1 MMIRLEM
8 PRIRITCV
16 ALVLA
21 AVAACGGGR
30 KELRAAKTS
39 GYQADF
45 AIVYSEVLAAV
56 TNLYPHLVENA
67 AAGVIK
73 TQWHPMRLQAGQD
86 SSGAAGIDPNTG
98 LPASQNPF
106 GVGAQIDRTHFFIRF
121 DVLVVGG
128 DPWRV
133 RVTGYASKWEVGYAK
148 PVPLDKAD
156 EPHWLQGR
164 IDKLQVAIY
173 RRLEQYAVPLEII
186 QEQPAVEPVEDLTR
200 FGELPEGAAA
210 VIAVVERAAR
220 THDVATLR
228 RHMIDDFVWS
238 LGATPGADQ
247 AIAMWQADTENLRRL
262 VAVIEAGCV
271 AEAGG
276 TRVVCPPEAVGPSD
290 YVGHRAAFE
299 VSAGAGWKLIH
310 FVSGD

>member
-1 MMIRLEM
+1 M

-21 AVAACGGGR
+21 ALAACGGSR

-56 TNLYPHLVENA
+56 TDLYPYLVENA

-73 TQWHPMRLQAGQD
+73 TQWHPMRMQAGQD
-86 SSGAAGIDPNTG
+86 SSGAANIDPNTG

-106 GVGAQIDRTHFFIRF
+106 GVGAQIDRTQFFIRF

-128 DPWRV
+128 NPWRV

-148 PVPLDKAD
+148 PVPLEKAD

-173 RRLEQYAVPLEII
+173 KRLKQYAVPLEII
-186 QEQPAVEPVEDLTR
+186 QQQAPVDQPAEDLGR
-200 FGELPEGAAA
+200 FGELPQGAAE

-220 THDVATLR
+220 THDVAALR
-228 RHMIDDFVWS
+228 RYMVDDFVWS
-238 LGATPGADQ
+238 LGASPSADQ

-271 AEAGG
+271 TESGG
-276 TRVVCPPEAVGPSD
+276 TRVVCPPEAAGASD

-299 VSAGAGWKLIH
+299 VSAGAGWRLTY